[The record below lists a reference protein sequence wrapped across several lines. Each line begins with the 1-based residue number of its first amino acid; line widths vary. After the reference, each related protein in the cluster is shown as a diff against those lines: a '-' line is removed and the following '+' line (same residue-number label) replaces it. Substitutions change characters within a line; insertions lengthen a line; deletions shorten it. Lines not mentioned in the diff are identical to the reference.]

1 MSMKQTLYFCSSSLE
16 SQAGVIYHH
25 TGKGDIDVV
34 FAAVLGHKGIE
45 VNDGWLPG
53 TKWAEKYEPSYASR

>member
-16 SQAGVIYHH
+16 SEAGVIYHH
-25 TGKGDIDVV
+25 TGKGDIEVV

-53 TKWAEKYEPSYASR
+53 TK